1 MNAKITSIAI
11 FAEGTIQ
18 LIKEGAGIYREV
30 TSYMDAIEE
39 LGVLTGAEKLKW
51 VLAKLADVIVNFD
64 AWRERVTKFIN
75 TIKSAYN
82 QAKALFS

>member
-1 MNAKITSIAI
+1 MNSKITSIAI

-30 TSYMDAIEE
+30 TSYMGAIEE

-51 VLAKLADVIVNFD
+51 VLAKLADVITNFD

-75 TIKSAYN
+75 AIKSAYN
-82 QAKALFS
+82 QAKTLFS

>member
-1 MNAKITSIAI
+1 MNSKITSIAI

-30 TSYMDAIEE
+30 TSYMDAIEG

-51 VLAKLADVIVNFD
+51 VLAKLAEVIVNFD
-64 AWRERVTKFIN
+64 AWRDRIVNFI
-75 TIKSAYN
+75 TQIKAAYN
-82 QAKALFS
+82 KVKYLFA

>member
-1 MNAKITSIAI
+1 MNAKITNIAD
-11 FAEGTIQ
+11 FAEGTIN
-18 LIKEGAGIYREV
+18 LMKSGHDIYRVV
-30 TSYMDAIEE
+30 TSYMDAVEE
-39 LGVLTGAEKLKW
+39 FGVLKGDEKLKW

-75 TIKSAYN
+75 AIKSAYN

>member
-1 MNAKITSIAI
+1 MNSKITSIAI

-51 VLAKLADVIVNFD
+51 VLAKLADVITNFD
-64 AWRERVTKFIN
+64 AWRERVTEFIN
-75 TIKSAYN
+75 AIKSAYN
-82 QAKALFS
+82 QAKTLFS

>member
-1 MNAKITSIAI
+1 MNSKITSIAI

-51 VLAKLADVIVNFD
+51 VLAKLADVITNFD

-75 TIKSAYN
+75 AIKSAYN
-82 QAKALFS
+82 QAKTLFS